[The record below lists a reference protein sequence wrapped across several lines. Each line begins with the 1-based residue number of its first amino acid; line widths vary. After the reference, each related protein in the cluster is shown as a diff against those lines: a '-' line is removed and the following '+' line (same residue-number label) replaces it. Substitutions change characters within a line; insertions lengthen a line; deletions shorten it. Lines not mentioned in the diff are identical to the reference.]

1 MDYPKDMAKQMV
13 QFYKTTFDN
22 SFNTMMMLQE
32 QAEKLMKT
40 FVTQA
45 PGMSDDAKKVLD
57 QWMGVYKKGRDDFK
71 KAMDEG
77 YAKVEEFFDK
87 FSKS

>member
-1 MDYPKDMAKQMV
+1 MDYQKDMAKQV
-13 QFYKTTFDN
+13 IAFYKTTFDN
-22 SFNTMMMLQE
+22 SFNTMIMLQE
-32 QAEKLMKT
+32 QAEKFIKT
-40 FVTQA
+40 FVSQA
-45 PGMSDDAKKVLD
+45 PGMNDEGRKVLD
-57 QWMGVYKKGRDDFK
+57 QWMGVYKKGRDDYK

>member
-1 MDYPKDMAKQMV
+1 MDYPKDMAKQV
-13 QFYKTTFDN
+13 IQFYKTTFDN
-22 SFNTMMMLQE
+22 SFNTMVMLQE

-40 FVTQA
+40 FIVQA
-45 PGMSDDAKKVLD
+45 PGMNDEGKKVLD
-57 QWMGVYKKGRDDFK
+57 QWMGVYKKGREDFK

-77 YAKVEEFFDK
+77 YSKVDEFFDK

>member
-1 MDYPKDMAKQMV
+1 MDYPKDMAKQMIT
-13 QFYKTTFDN
+13 FYKTTFDN
-22 SFNTMMMLQE
+22 SFNTMVMLQD

-40 FVTQA
+40 FVAQA
-45 PGMSDDAKKVLD
+45 PGMSDDGKKVLD
-57 QWMGVYKKGRDDFK
+57 QWMGVYKKGREDFK

-77 YAKVEEFFDK
+77 YSKVEEFFDK

>member
-1 MDYPKDMAKQMV
+1 MDYPKDMAKQMI

-22 SFNTMMMLQE
+22 SFNTMLMLQE
-32 QAEKLMKT
+32 QAEKLLKT

-45 PGMSDDAKKVLD
+45 PGMNDDTKKVLD